1 MKTHRPRLLLLAV
14 VLVLTEAGLYR
25 WLAAGSTLQGATDP
39 TSTTVSGLPR
49 LVELGSDSCAS
60 CIAMQQVLAE
70 LRARP
75 SRLKCRSIPNRQLA
89 LLHQNLM
96 KYGTIYNTVAAA
108 TDLTGTIRR
117 ADRQTTAAE
126 SQ

>member
-1 MKTHRPRLLLLAV
+1 M
-14 VLVLTEAGLYR
+14 
-25 WLAAGSTLQGATDP
+25 AALQ
-39 TSTTVSGLPR
+39 
-49 LVELGSDSCAS
+49 
-60 CIAMQQVLAE
+60 
-70 LRARP
+70 RP
-75 SRLKCRSIPNRQLA
+75 SRLKCHSIPNRRLA

-96 KYGTIYNTVAAA
+96 KYGTLYNTVAAA